1 MDQTT
6 AVKIQSVPTLLE
18 ASLAN
23 VLKDLQVMVNLV
35 QVSDFVIFS
44 YGFLRDRLLYAYDL
58 N

>member
-6 AVKIQSVPTLLE
+6 AVKMQSVPTLSE

-23 VLKDLQVMVNLV
+23 VLKDLLVMVKLV
-35 QVSDFVIFS
+35 QVSDFVILAFAR
-44 YGFLRDRLLYAYDL
+44 LRDSLLYAYDL